1 MTVMKKIQI
10 QFLQVLSTLFLVIPA
25 FGQTLKRDFS
35 FSVYSYLSTNYIF
48 SSKTTNKFSINLL
61 HGHSN
66 GTEVAEIGGLVNMD
80 KGRVKYLQLAGLAN
94 INNDS
99 LEGFQSAGL
108 FNLVKKHV
116 NGFQSAGLFN
126 HTSSA
131 SGAQLAGIYN
141 YNRVQFKGFQAGGLF
156 NITDSLEGCQVA
168 GLYNQAGKLDGIQIS
183 GLVNKA
189 KNVNGIQI
197 SGLVNK
203 AKNVNGCQIGVV
215 NLSDSCKG
223 IPIGL
228 FNYVKSGYHSMEI
241 SANEM
246 GFVNLGWKTGV
257 NKFHN
262 VFFAGVN
269 GFAPKFLWTLGLGIG
284 NTFSIAKK
292 WQLTSEATTQ
302 HIFSEA
308 VYNTRMVFL
317 HKISMSAEYK
327 YSNHFSIAFGPSF
340 NVLNYDNR
348 SIQYASSINAIVPYS
363 IYSVANIED
372 RVFTK
377 TWVGAHLSFKF
388 F

>member
-1 MTVMKKIQI
+1 MKKNQSPFV
-10 QFLQVLSTLFLVIPA
+10 QLFCIIFVPVSI
-25 FGQTLKRDFS
+25 FGQAFKRDFS
-35 FSVYSYLSTNYIF
+35 FSIYSYLSTNHVF
-48 SSKTTNKFSINLL
+48 SSKTTNKFSINLFQ
-61 HGHSN
+61 GHSN
-66 GTEVAEIGGLVNMD
+66 GTEIAEIGGLVNMD
-80 KGRVKYLQLAGLAN
+80 QGHVKYLQLAGLAN
-94 INNDS
+94 IDNDS
-99 LEGFQSAGL
+99 LKGIQSAGL
-108 FNLVKKHV
+108 FNIVGKNV

-131 SGAQLAGIYN
+131 NGVQLAGVYN
-141 YNRVQFKGFQAGGLF
+141 FNRKEFRGFQASGVF
-156 NITDSLEGCQVA
+156 NITDSLVGCQAA

-203 AKNVNGCQIGVV
+203 AKNVNGCQIGIV

-246 GFVNLGWKTGV
+246 GFVNLGWRTGV